1 MQRRQLIAKAGAVTV
16 TAFAATLAFGAT
28 FGLAGRAEP
37 DSPVG
42 RFDERKAAAA
52 AAATVTSQ
60 PVPVVPV
67 TTPGLGP
74 TADD

>member
-1 MQRRQLIAKAGAVTV
+1 MQRRELVAKAGAVTV

-42 RFDERKAAAA
+42 RFDDRKAAVTA
-52 AAATVTSQ
+52 TSQ
-60 PVPVVPV
+60 PAPVVSDS
-67 TTPGLGP
+67 TPHLGP
-74 TADD
+74 EADD